1 MAATKVTTK
10 VIADDAVTIDKINDS
25 ALVTE
30 AEGISSNDNDTTV
43 PTSAA
48 VKDYVDTEVAGL
60 VDSAPATLDTL
71 NELAAAL
78 GDDANFSTT
87 VTNSIATKQNE
98 LTASTGI
105 DITSDVISITDTA
118 VTPGTYGDAN
128 NTPQITVDAQGR
140 LTSVTTVTTAGSGSG
155 GGGTLDIEQDTFNG
169 DGSTVAF
176 ALTSSC
182 DSENNLQVYIDGVYQ
197 SKDNFSVSGTTL
209 TFTTAPSTGTA
220 NIEVMHLKSVVGSVK
235 VDTFTGDGSDTTFD
249 LANTIAGENNTQV
262 FIDGVYQSKDNY
274 STSGT
279 TVTFSTAPPNGSAIE
294 VVHIVPDSAGGG
306 GIDWETTVQTGNFTA
321 TAGAG
326 YFVNTTSAAITVT
339 LPSSPTAGDEVSIVD
354 YAGTADTNNITITS
368 SDNINGASNDVKID
382 YERGGVSM
390 VYVDA
395 TQGWIAYNAANETAT
410 GLVDVPSTYNIDY
423 LLVAGGGGGG
433 NNRGGGGGA
442 GGLLESTITS
452 ILPSETLSIT
462 IGAGGSGAIVGVYTS
477 YPGSDSSITST
488 AISDITSYGGGA
500 GGANTITSKTNIGS
514 GGGGKYDG
522 TGQTATIGQGNDGG
536 DGQGTATYGGGGGGG
551 AAAAGGDSTSSVAG
565 TGGVG
570 ATTTII
576 STTNASTSS
585 IGEIVSTSLYFAGG
599 GGSAH
604 QTSSGVRGVGGYGG
618 GGDGGVSVS
627 ISAENSPSNTGGGG
641 GGAAYDDVSSAH
653 LNAGNGGS
661 GVCILRMSTAS
672 YSGTTTGSP
681 DVYTEGSDTIL
692 VFKTNGT
699 YTT

>member
-1 MAATKVTTK
+1 MAVTKVTTK

-60 VDSAPATLDTL
+60 VDSAPGTLDTL

-105 DITSDVISITDTA
+105 DITSDVISITNTA
-118 VTPGTYGDAN
+118 VTAGTYGDAN

-140 LTSVTTVTTAGSGSG
+140 LTSVTTVTTAGSGGG

-176 ALTSSC
+176 TLTSSA
-182 DSENNLQVYIDGVYQ
+182 DNENNLQVFIDGVYQ

-209 TFTTAPSTGTA
+209 TFTTAPNTGTD
-220 NIEVMHLKSVVGSVK
+220 NIEVMHLKSVVGK
-235 VDTFTGDGSDTTFD
+235 VRIDSFTGDGSDTTFD
-249 LANTIAGENNTQV
+249 LANTISAENNTQV

-306 GIDWETTVQTGNFTA
+306 ISWDSTVKTSAFTA
-321 TAGAG
+321 VAGEG

-339 LPSSPTAGDEVSIVD
+339 LPSSPSAGDEVTIVD

-368 SDNINGASNDVKID
+368 SDNINGSSNDVFIN

-395 TQGWIAYNAANETAT
+395 TQGWVAYNAANETAT
-410 GLVDVPSTYNIDY
+410 ALDASPASTLDVLDFFNDSSAIALWKLD
-423 LLVAGGGGGG
+423 G
-433 NNRGGGGGA
+433 NDTD
-442 GGLLESTITS
+442 ESGNYTGT
-452 ILPSETLSIT
+452 SETNVTYATGKFGQCASFNNNGYIRIPAVSPKT
-462 IGAGGSGAIVGVYTS
+462 ISFWFKPDDFSSTHGLFGNTNTTANFIYAPTA
-477 YPGSDSSITST
+477 SSIT
-488 AISDITSYGGGA
+488 
-500 GGANTITSKTNIGS
+500 
-514 GGGGKYDG
+514 
-522 TGQTATIGQGNDGG
+522 
-536 DGQGTATYGGGGGGG
+536 
-551 AAAAGGDSTSSVAG
+551 V
-565 TGGVG
+565 
-570 ATTTII
+570 
-576 STTNASTSS
+576 
-585 IGEIVSTSLYFAGG
+585 
-599 GGSAH
+599 
-604 QTSSGVRGVGGYGG
+604 
-618 GGDGGVSVS
+618 
-627 ISAENSPSNTGGGG
+627 
-641 GGAAYDDVSSAH
+641 
-653 LNAGNGGS
+653 
-661 GVCILRMSTAS
+661 
-672 YSGTTTGSP
+672 SGTTFSTSNMGTS
-681 DVYTEGSDTIL
+681 DFQHICITENSGTLYLYLNGVQQDTAKSQSLSSYTDMGGRTSGTPQYTKGDIDHIRM
-692 VFKTNGT
+692 FNDYKTQSEVESLYNES
-699 YTT
+699 

>member
-30 AEGISSNDNDTTV
+30 SEGISSNDNDTTV

-48 VKDYVDTEVAGL
+48 VKDYVDNEVSGL
-60 VDSAPATLDTL
+60 VDAAPATLDTL

-118 VTPGTYGDAN
+118 VTAGTYGDAN

-169 DGSTVAF
+169 DGTTGPF
-176 ALTSSC
+176 NLTSSA
-182 DSENNLQVYIDGVYQ
+182 DSKNNLQVYIDGVYQ
-197 SKDNFSVSGTTL
+197 SKDNFSVSGTSL
-209 TFTTAPSTGTA
+209 TFTTAPNTGTD
-220 NIEVMHLKSVVGSVK
+220 NIEVIHLKSVVGSVK
-235 VDTFTGDGSDTTFD
+235 LDSFTGDGSDTTFD

-279 TVTFSTAPPNGSAIE
+279 TVTFSTAPPNGSSVE

-306 GIDWETTVQTGNFTA
+306 GIDWETTVQTSAFTA

-339 LPSSPTAGDEVSIVD
+339 LPSSPSAGDEVSIVD
-354 YAGTADTNNITITS
+354 YAGTADTNKITITS
-368 SDNINGASNDVKID
+368 SDNINGASDDVKIN
-382 YERGGVSM
+382 YERGGVSI

-410 GLVDVPSTYNIDY
+410 ALIEDFPDIEFLV
-423 LLVAGGGGGG
+423 VAGGGGGG
-433 NNRGGGGGA
+433 AGNQGSGGGGGA
-442 GGLLESTITS
+442 GGYRSDTITLQTS
-452 ILPSETLSIT
+452 TDYNVSVGSGGNGGNNARGTSGGDSTFNNIT
-462 IGAGGSGAIVGVYTS
+462 SAGGGGGGYADDTGNDPL
-477 YPGSDSSITST
+477 PGGS
-488 AISDITSYGGGA
+488 GGGA
-500 GGANTITSKTNIGS
+500 GRKRFS
-514 GGGGKYDG
+514 G
-522 TGQTATIGQGNDGG
+522 TGQGGAGNTPATTPSQGNDGG
-536 DGQGTATYGGGGGGG
+536 DTLTDY
-551 AAAAGGDSTSSVAG
+551 
-565 TGGVG
+565 GVG
-570 ATTTII
+570 SWA
-576 STTNASTSS
+576 
-585 IGEIVSTSLYFAGG
+585 GAGG
-599 GGSAH
+599 GGSSQA
-604 QTSSGVRGVGGYGG
+604 GG
-618 GGDGGVSVS
+618 
-627 ISAENSPSNTGGGG
+627 NSQ
-641 GGAAYDDVSSAH
+641 ADI
-653 LNAGNGGS
+653 AGNGGS
-661 GVCILRMSTAS
+661 GTSNSITGTALFYAAGGGGGVWNSNDTAGTGGSSIGGNGGLGTNDGSNATINRGSGGGGAGQDADGGSGSSGVVIIKYLNS
-672 YSGTTTGSP
+672 YTISETTSPNVLTFTTDSSSVSGYNITTFTAG
-681 DVYTEGSDTIL
+681 E
-692 VFKTNGT
+692 NGT
-699 YTT
+699 IEFTAV